1 MKHRPFSRGILF
13 AVTAA
18 SALAIAFAGL
28 TGINAGAQGRY
39 SADVGTDVGAAA
51 TRTVTIQD
59 NSYSSSSLKLHKNDT
74 IVFKWGKPKHRHNVT
89 SASGPATFHSRTT
102 SSHSYSYAHK
112 FTRTGTYSLFCTQHP
127 TQMKLTVK
135 VK

>member
-1 MKHRPFSRGILF
+1 MKHRPFTRRILF

-28 TGINAGAQGRY
+28 TGINAVAQGKR
-39 SADVGTDVGAAA
+39 STQVGAAA

-59 NSYSSSSLKLHKNDT
+59 NSYSSSSLKLRKNDT
-74 IVFKWGKPKHRHNVT
+74 ILFRWGKPKHRHNVT